1 MSSLHHGQKGG
12 GGAVVHGDFE
22 LSDVLVDAR
31 TMVPKIT
38 NFGLWDFK
46 QFFMRTAVPG
56 IIK

>member
-1 MSSLHHGQKGG
+1 MSALHHGQKGG
-12 GGAVVHGDFE
+12 GSGAVVHGDFE

-46 QFFMRTAVPG
+46 QFFVRTAVPG
-56 IIK
+56 M